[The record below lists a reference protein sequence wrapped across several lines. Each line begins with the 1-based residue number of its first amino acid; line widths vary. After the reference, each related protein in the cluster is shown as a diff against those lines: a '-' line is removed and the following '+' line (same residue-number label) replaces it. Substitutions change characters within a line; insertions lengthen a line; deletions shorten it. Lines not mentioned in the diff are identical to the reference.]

1 VVFLGG
7 AGLAAIWLAFAVT
20 MREPPYVTS
29 LRLPLS
35 SEAQRDTGL
44 AERVLAVRGVT
55 DAVVVADEGAIY
67 IKFDK
72 ELLDRA
78 SFDEVISPASE
89 TCEA

>member
-1 VVFLGG
+1 MVFLGG

-35 SEAQRDTGL
+35 PEAQRDTGL
-44 AERVLAVRGVT
+44 ADRVLAVRGVT
-55 DAVVVADEGAIY
+55 DAVVVADEAAIY

-78 SFDEVISPASE
+78 SFDEVVNPASE